1 MILGHVERRKGTRAK
16 LQLGLW
22 KGAIKRNLSSFP
34 NSSMASISPEHIAVC
49 IADQCRAQ
57 TKTHC
62 ALPMIHKS

>member
-1 MILGHVERRKGTRAK
+1 MLKEEKGQGLK

-34 NSSMASISPEHIAVC
+34 NSSMVSISPEHIAVC

-57 TKTHC
+57 TKIHC
-62 ALPMIHKS
+62 ALPMIHRR